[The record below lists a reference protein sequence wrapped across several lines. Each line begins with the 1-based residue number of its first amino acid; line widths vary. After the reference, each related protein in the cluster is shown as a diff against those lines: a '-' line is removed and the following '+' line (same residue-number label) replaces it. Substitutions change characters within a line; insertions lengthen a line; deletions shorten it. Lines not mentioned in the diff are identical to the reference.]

1 MEEMPL
7 QRLTLRLISHT
18 HTDTRERRGG
28 RKKKRTTAATFP
40 RWLLCKLRKQF
51 NLERG
56 RALSVTLNQR
66 KSIGGLWSIK
76 KPVTGPN
83 CCSADE

>member
-7 QRLTLRLISHT
+7 HGLTLRLISHT
-18 HTDTRERRGG
+18 PSYTRERRG
-28 RKKKRTTAATFP
+28 KKKTTAATFP
-40 RWLLCKLRKQF
+40 RWLLCKLLKQF
-51 NLERG
+51 SLERG

-76 KPVTGPN
+76 TPVTGPN

>member
-7 QRLTLRLISHT
+7 HGLTLRLISHT
-18 HTDTRERRGG
+18 HTYTRERRE
-28 RKKKRTTAATFP
+28 KNTAATFP
-40 RWLLCKLRKQF
+40 RWLLCKLLKQF